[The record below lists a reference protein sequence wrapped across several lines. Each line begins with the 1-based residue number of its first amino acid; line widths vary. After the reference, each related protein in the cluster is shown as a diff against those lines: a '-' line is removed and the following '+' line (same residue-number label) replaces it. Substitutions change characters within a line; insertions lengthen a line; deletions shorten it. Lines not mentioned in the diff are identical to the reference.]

1 MGEHLLRGAPAGLHC
16 ALHVPRSA
24 RRRVRGREEEAC
36 LRAEDTSLGAGRTV
50 SCSVFRAPREG
61 EGSNPVKTAEYGR
74 MRLSKCPPE
83 RQLEYKNTYSDR
95 EAGPAAAVGG
105 ADDLARPRQRDV
117 PGRRAGR
124 LQPGGDEVDGA
135 AAREAVLAPLPLEE
149 LDALGGARLQE
160 QWRPL
165 TATVEPTNKRI

>member
-1 MGEHLLRGAPAGLHC
+1 M
-16 ALHVPRSA
+16 
-24 RRRVRGREEEAC
+24 
-36 LRAEDTSLGAGRTV
+36 
-50 SCSVFRAPREG
+50 
-61 EGSNPVKTAEYGR
+61 
-74 MRLSKCPPE
+74 
-83 RQLEYKNTYSDR
+83 EYKNTYFDR